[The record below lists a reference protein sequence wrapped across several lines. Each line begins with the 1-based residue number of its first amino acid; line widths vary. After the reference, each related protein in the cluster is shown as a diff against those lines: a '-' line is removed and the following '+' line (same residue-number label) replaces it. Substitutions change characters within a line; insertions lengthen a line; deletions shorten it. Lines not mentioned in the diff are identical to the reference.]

1 MSIRFFF
8 ELIGDYDS
16 YELYKALKWAK
27 VNVTDMIEH
36 TYVYGTVSPLVL
48 QTVIYICNL
57 FGMIKGGGS
66 MVLKCVAVVDNEL
79 QRENLRQ
86 CVEILKAK
94 PSVDKNT
101 VTVQVPY
108 GTEQSEKLIEL
119 FEQYTRHEISTS

>member
-1 MSIRFFF
+1 
-8 ELIGDYDS
+8 
-16 YELYKALKWAK
+16 
-27 VNVTDMIEH
+27 
-36 TYVYGTVSPLVL
+36 
-48 QTVIYICNL
+48 
-57 FGMIKGGGS
+57 

-94 PSVDKNT
+94 LSVNKDT